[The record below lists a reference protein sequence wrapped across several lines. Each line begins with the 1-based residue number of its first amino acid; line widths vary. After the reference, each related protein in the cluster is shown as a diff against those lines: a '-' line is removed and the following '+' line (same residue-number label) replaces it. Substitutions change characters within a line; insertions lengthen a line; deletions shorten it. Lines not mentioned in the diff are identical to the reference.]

1 MREGVRHTRT
11 FLIHTLAGKEAGLP
25 ATPRTIV
32 LIEDDADIR
41 ALVDTVLSAEGH
53 RVVGT
58 GDPTRAVELVRSE
71 SPDLVICDIMM
82 PVMDGYAVLRALQSD
97 PTTARY
103 PVMFLTARQEFNER
117 VRAFRFGVVDYLT
130 KPFTREVLLRKVE
143 NVVHGRARRMGFV
156 AGEGSAAPADLM
168 DELRKQ
174 AKSGILTLTGQEGE
188 SQILVRA
195 GEIVEAPAGVPEHAA
210 RAEFQELDA
219 AHEDIVAPD
228 PPALP
233 RTQAPLP
240 SFASFPELLRHVLVV
255 DDNTVFRRFL
265 RDLLSGQGFLV
276 REASNGEE
284 GLAMALEHRPWLILT
299 DVRMPV
305 ADGFEL
311 CRQVRSHSLIRQTPL
326 LFLSGWDDYKQRYRG
341 LELGADDFLS
351 KETPI
356 RELLVRIQ
364 LILQRYS
371 DLGVRGRRG
380 AAMGGGVDV
389 VGAPGI
395 LQMCHLTRLTG
406 ILAVV
411 DGPRGA
417 EIRFREGEIV
427 SAESSAGAGT
437 EAVFDFLAWET
448 GSFEFNPVDPGPGA
462 VLGQGFDQLILEG
475 CRRLDEARRGP
486 AAETP

>member
-1 MREGVRHTRT
+1 
-11 FLIHTLAGKEAGLP
+11 
-25 ATPRTIV
+25 V
-32 LIEDDADIR
+32 LVEDDPEIR
-41 ALVDTVLSAEGH
+41 ALVDVVLSAEGH
-53 RVVGT
+53 RVVAT
-58 GDPTRAVELVRSE
+58 GDPTRAVEIVRAE

-97 PTTARY
+97 PSTARY
-103 PVMFLTARQEFNER
+103 PVMFLTARQEFSER

-143 NVVHGRARRMGFV
+143 NVVDGRARRIGFV
-156 AGEGSAAPADLM
+156 AGEGPAAPSELM
-168 DELRKQ
+168 DELRQQ
-174 AKSGILTLTGQEGE
+174 ARSGILTLTGQQGE
-188 SQILVRA
+188 SQLVVRA
-195 GEIVEAPAGVPEHAA
+195 GEIVEAPKGVPDHAA

-228 PPALP
+228 PPGLP
-233 RTQAPLP
+233 RTRAPLP
-240 SFASFPELLRHVLVV
+240 GFESFPEMLRHVLVV
-255 DDNTVFRRFL
+255 DDNPTFRRFL
-265 RDLLSGQGFLV
+265 RDLLTGQGFRV
-276 REASNGEE
+276 HEASNGEE
-284 GLAMALEHRPWLILT
+284 GLAIALEHRPWLILT

-311 CRQVRSHSLIRQTPL
+311 CRQVRNHSLIRQTPL

-380 AAMGGGVDV
+380 SAMGGGIDV

-406 ILAVV
+406 VLAVV
-411 DGPRGA
+411 DGPRRA

-427 SAESSAGAGT
+427 SAESAAGSGT
-437 EAVFDFLAWET
+437 AAVYDFLSWDA
-448 GSFEFNPVDPGPGA
+448 GSFEFNPVDPGPGPG
-462 VLGQGFDQLILEG
+462 LGQGFDQLILEG

-486 AAETP
+486 ETAGT

>member
-1 MREGVRHTRT
+1 
-11 FLIHTLAGKEAGLP
+11 
-25 ATPRTIV
+25 
-32 LIEDDADIR
+32 
-41 ALVDTVLSAEGH
+41 
-53 RVVGT
+53 
-58 GDPTRAVELVRSE
+58 
-71 SPDLVICDIMM
+71 
-82 PVMDGYAVLRALQSD
+82 
-97 PTTARY
+97 
-103 PVMFLTARQEFNER
+103 MFLTARQEFTER

-143 NVVHGRARRMGFV
+143 NVVVGRVRRPGFV
-156 AGEGSAAPADLM
+156 GGEGSVAPSELM
-168 DELRKQ
+168 DELRQQ
-174 AKSGILTLTGQEGE
+174 ARTGILTLKGQEGE
-188 SQILVRA
+188 SQIVVRA
-195 GEIVEAPAGVPEHAA
+195 GEIVEAPSGVPEGAA

-228 PPALP
+228 PPSLP
-233 RTQAPLP
+233 RTKGPLP
-240 SFASFPELLRHVLVV
+240 SFASFPEMLRHVLIV
-255 DDNTVFRRFL
+255 DDNAVFRRFL
-265 RDLLSGQGFLV
+265 RDLLAGQGFRV
-276 REASNGEE
+276 HEASNGEE
-284 GLAMALEHRPWLILT
+284 GLAIALEHRPWLILT

-356 RELLVRIQ
+356 RELLVRVQ

-380 AAMGGGVDV
+380 AAMGGGIDV

-406 ILAVV
+406 VLAAQ
-411 DGPRGA
+411 DGPRRA
-417 EIRFREGEIV
+417 EIRFRVGEIV
-427 SAESSAGAGT
+427 SAESAAGT
-437 EAVFDFLAWET
+437 GTAAVYEFLSWET
-448 GSFEFNPVDPGPGA
+448 GSFEFNPVDPGPGPG
-462 VLGQGFDQLILEG
+462 LSQGFEQLILEG

-486 AAETP
+486 ETAGAS

>member
-1 MREGVRHTRT
+1 
-11 FLIHTLAGKEAGLP
+11 LIHTLTGKEAALP
-25 ATPRTIV
+25 PSPRTVV
-32 LIEDDADIR
+32 LIEDDPEIR
-41 ALVDTVLSAEGH
+41 SLIDTVLSAEGH

-58 GDPTRAVELVRSE
+58 GDPTRAVEIVRAE
-71 SPDLVICDIMM
+71 APDLVICDIMM
-82 PVMDGYAVLRALQSD
+82 PVMDGYGVLRALQAD

-143 NVVHGRARRMGFV
+143 NVVDGRARRVGFV
-156 AGEGSAAPADLM
+156 GGEGPVTPSALM
-168 DELRKQ
+168 DELRKE
-174 AKSGILTLTGQEGE
+174 ARTGVLTLKGEEGD
-188 SQILVRA
+188 SQIVVRA
-195 GEIVEAPAGVPEHAA
+195 GEIVEAAGGVPEGAA
-210 RAEFQELDA
+210 RAEFQELDS

-228 PPALP
+228 PPSLP
-233 RTQAPLP
+233 RSRGPIP
-240 SFASFPELLRHVLVV
+240 GFESFPELLKHVLVV
-255 DDNTVFRRFL
+255 DDNPTFRSFL
-265 RDLLSGQGFLV
+265 RDLLKGQGFLV

-284 GLAMALEHRPWLILT
+284 GLDMALEHRPWLILT

-311 CRQVRSHSLIRQTPL
+311 CRQVRSHSLIRNTPL
-326 LFLSGWDDYKQRYRG
+326 LFLSGWDDYKERFRG

-364 LILQRYS
+364 LVLQRYS

-380 AAMGGGVDV
+380 SAMGGGIDV

-406 ILAVV
+406 ILTAL
-411 DGPRGA
+411 DGPRRA

-427 SAESSAGAGT
+427 SAETAAEKGT
-437 EAVFDFLAWET
+437 AAVFEFLSWES
-448 GSFEFNPVDPGPGA
+448 GSFEFDPVDPGPGPG
-462 VLGQGFDQLILEG
+462 LSEGFDQVVLEG
-475 CRRLDEARRGP
+475 CRRLDETRRGP
-486 AAETP
+486 ETGEPAGGP

>member
-1 MREGVRHTRT
+1 M
-11 FLIHTLAGKEAGLP
+11 
-25 ATPRTIV
+25 
-32 LIEDDADIR
+32 
-41 ALVDTVLSAEGH
+41 DTVLSAEGH

-58 GDPTRAVELVRSE
+58 GDPTRAVELVRGT

-143 NVVHGRARRMGFV
+143 NVVDGRSRRMGFV
-156 AGEGSAAPADLM
+156 AGEGSAAPANLM

-188 SQILVRA
+188 SQMLVRA
-195 GEIVEAPAGVPEHAA
+195 GEIVEAPGGVPEHAA
-210 RAEFQELDA
+210 RAEFQELHA
-219 AHEDIVAPD
+219 EDIVAAD

-233 RTQAPLP
+233 RTQAALP
-240 SFASFPELLRHVLVV
+240 SFASFPEMLRHVLIV
-255 DDNTVFRRFL
+255 DDNAVFRRFL

-276 REASNGEE
+276 REASNGQE
-284 GLAMALEHRPWLILT
+284 GLAIALEHRPWLILT

-371 DLGVRGRRG
+371 DLGVRRRG
-380 AAMGGGVDV
+380 AAMGGGIDV

-395 LQMCHLTRLTG
+395 LQMCHLTQLTG
-406 ILAVV
+406 ILGVV
-411 DGPRGA
+411 DGPRVA

-427 SAESSAGAGT
+427 SADSSVGAGT
-437 EAVFDFLAWET
+437 EAVYDFLSWET
-448 GSFEFNPVDPGPGA
+448 GSFEFNPVDPGPGEG
-462 VLGQGFDQLILEG
+462 LGQGFDQLILEG
-475 CRRLDEARRGP
+475 CRRLDESRRGP
-486 AAETP
+486 EAGTP

>member
-1 MREGVRHTRT
+1 
-11 FLIHTLAGKEAGLP
+11 LIHTLAGKEAPLP
-25 ATPRTIV
+25 TPRTIV
-32 LIEDDADIR
+32 LVEDDAEIR
-41 ALVDTVLSAEGH
+41 ALVDTVLSAEGY

-58 GDPTRAVELVRSE
+58 GDPTRAVEIVRSE
-71 SPDLVICDIMM
+71 SPDLVVCDIMM

-97 PTTARY
+97 PTTSRY

-143 NVVHGRARRMGFV
+143 SVVEGRARRAGFV
-156 AGEGSAAPADLM
+156 AGEGRADPASLM

-174 AKSGILTLTGQEGE
+174 ARSGLLTLKGQDGE
-188 SQILVRA
+188 SQIVVRA
-195 GEIVEAPAGVPEHAA
+195 GEIVEAPSGVPEHAA
-210 RAEFQELDA
+210 RAEFQELDS

-228 PPALP
+228 PPSLP
-233 RTQAPLP
+233 RTKGPLP
-240 SFASFPELLRHVLVV
+240 SFESFPELLRHVLVV
-255 DDNTVFRRFL
+255 DDNAVFRTFL

-276 REASNGEE
+276 REASNGAE
-284 GLAMALEHRPWLILT
+284 GLAVALAERPWLILT
-299 DVRMPV
+299 DVKMPV

-311 CRQVRSHSLIRQTPL
+311 CRQVRAHSLIRQTPL
-326 LFLSGWDDYKQRYRG
+326 LFLSGWDDYKQRYHG
-341 LELGADDFLS
+341 LELGADDFLA
-351 KETPI
+351 KDTPV

-380 AAMGGGVDV
+380 AAMGGGIDV
-389 VGAPGI
+389 VGAPGL

-406 ILAVV
+406 VLTVV
-411 DGPRGA
+411 DGERRV

-427 SAESSAGAGT
+427 SAQSPDADGT
-437 EAVFDFLAWET
+437 EAVYDFLSWET
-448 GSFEFNPVDPGPGA
+448 GSFEFNPVDPGPGMG
-462 VLGQGFDQLILEG
+462 LEQGFDQLILEG

-486 AAETP
+486 EAGAS

>member
-1 MREGVRHTRT
+1 MLV
-11 FLIHTLAGKEAGLP
+11 
-25 ATPRTIV
+25 
-32 LIEDDADIR
+32 EDDAEIR

-58 GDPTRAVELVRSE
+58 GDPTRAVEIVRSE

-97 PTTARY
+97 PTTSRY

-143 NVVHGRARRMGFV
+143 NVVDGRARRAGFV
-156 AGEGSAAPADLM
+156 GGEGQTPASLM

-174 AKSGILTLTGQEGE
+174 ARSGLLTLKGKEGE
-188 SQILVRA
+188 SQIVVRA
-195 GEIVEAPAGVPEHAA
+195 GEIVEAPSGVPEHAA

-228 PPALP
+228 PPSLP
-233 RTQAPLP
+233 RTKGPLP
-240 SFASFPELLRHVLVV
+240 SFESFPEMLKHVLVV
-255 DDNTVFRRFL
+255 DDNAVFRTFL

-276 REASNGEE
+276 REASNGAE
-284 GLAMALEHRPWLILT
+284 GLAVALAERPWLILT

-311 CRQVRSHSLIRQTPL
+311 CRQVRAHSLIRQTPL
-326 LFLSGWDDYKQRYRG
+326 LFLSGWDDYKQRYHG
-341 LELGADDFLS
+341 LQLGADDFLA
-351 KETPI
+351 KDTPV

-380 AAMGGGVDV
+380 AAMGGGIDV
-389 VGAPGI
+389 VGAPGL

-406 ILAVV
+406 VLSVV
-411 DGPRGA
+411 DGERRV

-427 SAESSAGAGT
+427 SAQSAEAQGP
-437 EAVFDFLAWET
+437 EAVYEFLSWDR
-448 GSFEFNPVDPGPGA
+448 GSFEFDPVDPGPGTG
-462 VLGQGFDQLILEG
+462 LGQGFDQLILEG

-486 AAETP
+486 EAGAS

>member
-1 MREGVRHTRT
+1 
-11 FLIHTLAGKEAGLP
+11 
-25 ATPRTIV
+25 V
-32 LIEDDADIR
+32 LIEDDEEIR
-41 ALVDTVLSAEGH
+41 TLIQTVLSAEGH

-58 GDPTRAVELVRSE
+58 GDPTRAVEMVRAE
-71 SPDLVICDIMM
+71 APDLVICDIMM
-82 PVMDGYAVLRALQSD
+82 PVMDGYAVLRALQAD
-97 PTTARY
+97 PSTSRY

-143 NVVHGRARRMGFV
+143 NVVDGRARRVGFV
-156 AGEGSAAPADLM
+156 ADEGAAAPAALM
-168 DELRKQ
+168 DELQKQ
-174 AKSGILTLTGQEGE
+174 ARSGILTLTGQDGE
-188 SQILVRA
+188 SQIVVRA
-195 GEIVEAPAGVPEHAA
+195 GEIVEAPASGVPERSA

-219 AHEDIVAPD
+219 AHEEIVAPD
-228 PPALP
+228 PPSLP
-233 RTQAPLP
+233 RTRAPLP
-240 SFASFPELLRHVLVV
+240 TFDSFPELLRHVLIV
-255 DDNTVFRRFL
+255 DDNATFRTFL
-265 RDLLSGQGFLV
+265 RDLLRGQGFLV

-284 GLAMALEHRPWLILT
+284 GLDMALEHRPWLILT

-311 CRQVRSHSLIRQTPL
+311 CRQVRSHSLIRNTPL

-380 AAMGGGVDV
+380 AAMGGGIDV

-406 ILAVV
+406 ILTAM
-411 DGPRGA
+411 DGPRHA

-427 SAESSAGAGT
+427 SAESAAEKGT
-437 EAVFDFLAWET
+437 AAVFEFLSWEG
-448 GSFEFNPVDPGPGA
+448 GSFEFNPVDPGPGQG
-462 VLGQGFDQLILEG
+462 LGQGFDQVVLEG

-486 AAETP
+486 EAAEPAGEA